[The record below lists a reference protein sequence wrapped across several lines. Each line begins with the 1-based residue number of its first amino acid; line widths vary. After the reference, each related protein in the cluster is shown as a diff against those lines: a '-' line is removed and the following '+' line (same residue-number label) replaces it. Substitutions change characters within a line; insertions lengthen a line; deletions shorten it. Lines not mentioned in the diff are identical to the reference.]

1 MELGLFIL
9 NNPNSNSLQACLS
22 HYLNPDKKIKD
33 KEMLYLIYLMQ
44 NFDSSLVFLYS
55 RHLNKNLNIILIQV
69 KKCVEI
75 LQKLLQ
81 NNNVGDM
88 VV

>member
-1 MELGLFIL
+1 
-9 NNPNSNSLQACLS
+9 
-22 HYLNPDKKIKD
+22 
-33 KEMLYLIYLMQ
+33 MLYLIYLMQ

-75 LQKLLQ
+75 LQKTLQ